1 MDCLQADAAGGV
13 ELSSMQPYNIPTNEA
28 LTPQAGTQP
37 PGCSPAEARR
47 FTQKG
52 SLAVV
57 LPI

>member
-13 ELSSMQPYNIPTNEA
+13 ELSSMQSCSIPANEA
-28 LTPQAGTQP
+28 LTPRAGTQP
-37 PGCSPAEARR
+37 RRCPPAQARG

-57 LPI
+57 LLV